1 MDRLDIACLS
11 SDGVQRGVY
20 PLTSMQQAYW
30 IGEQN
35 GYRLGT
41 AACLYRGYRAGTLE
55 LERLEQA
62 LLELMATHPA
72 LRTRILPDGTQC
84 IAQMPAR
91 CQVPVRD
98 IRHLGVAEQEALVT
112 GWKEALDEHL
122 PDMADGCQFA
132 CHVDRVHDGYRL
144 HFLFRLLTL
153 DGRSLALFFHDLTRF
168 YRGDVPLEEPV
179 ADYREYVE
187 QQHAARLGVA
197 WRQSLDY
204 WTDRLHTLP
213 PAPDLPIR
221 DHEDIPRKSTFH
233 RLQARLEP
241 ADVQQLTLRAR
252 RLGATLNA
260 MLCALFADVLRRWS
274 RSPSFTLNL
283 LISGRPA
290 DDSRF
295 DRTIG
300 NFSNTLLLEVPLV
313 EGGFRERVTA
323 LQKQLFREIEHRHVS
338 GVDVIRQMNRPAS
351 VLPAMP
357 VVFASTLG
365 LEKVGSMD
373 TPSELGWL
381 RGEGSMHTPQVWL
394 DHQAYMEEG
403 RMFLNWDYVGGVFLP
418 GVIEDMFATYQGC
431 LQQILQCDDPASFSP
446 RLQPPS
452 LEAPRAANDTARP
465 LPDGLLHDFF
475 VEACRRHPA
484 QTAIIAPGVR
494 IGYGELLCRTTGLA
508 SEMRQWGV
516 ACNDLV
522 AIVARRGWRQV
533 AAAMATVQAG
543 AAYLPVAYDLPPARM
558 QWLIEQPGVKVVL
571 CERDAIATLRA
582 PEGVQLRALE
592 DALPDDAPAEPV
604 VLDNVQRA
612 EDLAYV
618 IFTSGSTG
626 TPKGVAITHRGA
638 VNTLQDVIARFGL
651 DNHDRVL
658 GISAFNFDLSVYDIF
673 ATLGCGAT
681 LVLPPH
687 SSSPS
692 PADWAQCIEKHG
704 VTVWNSVP
712 ALLEMQL
719 EFSVARAPEV
729 FSSLRLIMLSGD
741 WIPVSLPGRVAR
753 VAPHAAIVGLG
764 GATEA
769 SIWSNYFVIDHVDP
783 RWRSIPYGWPLSN
796 QSFHVLDDALQPRPA
811 WAVGHLYIGGIGL
824 AQGYYKDSERTSKS
838 FVTCPDSG
846 ERLYRTGDL
855 GRYQA
860 DGRLEFLGRS
870 DTQVKIHGHRIEL
883 GEIDAMLERC
893 PGVRSA
899 ASLVRIVGEHNRPQ
913 LLAFFVRDPRAR
925 EEGAATEASIRQH
938 LGDLLPH
945 YMVPGLLVEIDHMPM
960 TVNGKIDRATLQ
972 KQASALQ
979 RAGAEKILPR
989 DEVEAALSSLWED
1002 LLDIG
1007 QPGVHDDFFAL
1018 GGSSLMAVRL
1028 LNAIES
1034 TFGQTLT
1041 LASLL
1046 RQGTIATQARLIGE
1060 LAVQAPSSKPGK
1072 APARDAVVIIRRAAK
1087 HAEPPSVLVAVHPVG
1102 GNVLCY
1108 RELLD
1113 FVPEDMDIIGIQSRG
1128 DGGARTVAD
1137 MAASYVRELAPHLP
1151 ATARV
1156 HLFGWSMGGVIAH
1169 EMAGLLESAGVVPAG
1184 LTMIDSWVGEP
1195 ALEEGATLDG
1205 ADLLKNFARDLLQT
1219 QQLSQDLEAL
1229 ATLPPSEGIA
1239 ALRSLLD
1246 ESGTAGL
1253 SVSDLEDLLAEHK
1266 ANFDALIQHRPRATG
1281 VVPLQFK
1288 ARRRSHFPFL
1298 VPFSVPAD
1306 GLDAPRQVHL
1316 DETHFSIARGDS
1328 LRRITAQVLGSGSF
1342 A

>member
-1 MDRLDIACLS
+1 MDRQNVACLLR
-11 SDGVQRGVY
+11 DDAERGAY

-41 AACLYRGYRAGTLE
+41 AACLYRGYRAATLD
-55 LERLEQA
+55 LGRLEQA
-62 LLELMATHPA
+62 LLQLMATHPA

-98 IRHLGVAEQEALVT
+98 IRHLGVAEQEALAA

-122 PDMADGCQFA
+122 ANMADGCQFVCRA
-132 CHVDRVHDGYRL
+132 DRVHDGFRL

-153 DGRSLALFFHDLTRF
+153 DGRSLALFFHDLTRL
-168 YRGDVPLEEPV
+168 YRGDAPHDAPS

-187 QQHAARLGVA
+187 QQHAARLEPA
-197 WRQSLDY
+197 YRRSLDY
-204 WTDRLHTLP
+204 WTGRLATLP

-221 DHEDIPRKSTFH
+221 DHEDIPRQSTFR
-233 RLQARLEP
+233 RLQVRLEP
-241 ADVQQLTLRAR
+241 ADVQQITLRAR
-252 RLGATLNA
+252 MLGATLNA

-290 DDSRF
+290 DDARF
-295 DRTIG
+295 DRTVG
-300 NFSNTLLLEVPLV
+300 NFSNTLLLEVPLA

-365 LEKVGSMD
+365 LERGGSMA

-381 RGEGSMHTPQVWL
+381 SVEGSMHTPQVWL

-403 RMFLNWDYVGGVFLP
+403 RMFLNWDYVDGVFLP
-418 GVIEDMFATYQGC
+418 GVIEDMFATYQDG
-431 LQQILQCDDPASFSP
+431 LRQILQCDDPASFSP

-452 LEAPRAANDTARP
+452 LGACRAANDTARP

-475 VEACRRHPA
+475 IEACRKHPA
-484 QTAIIAPGVR
+484 QTAIIAPGMR
-494 IGYGELLCRTTGLA
+494 IGYGELLCRTTALA
-508 SEMRQWGV
+508 SELRRWG
-516 ACNDLV
+516 AGCNDLV

-558 QWLIEQPGVKVVL
+558 QWLIDQPGVKVVL
-571 CERDAIATLRA
+571 CERDVMATVRA

-592 DALPDDAPAEPV
+592 DALPDDAPDTPV
-604 VLDNVQRA
+604 ALANVQGPD
-612 EDLAYV
+612 DLAYV

-626 TPKGVAITHRGA
+626 QPKGVAITHRGA

-651 DNHDRVL
+651 DIHDRVL

-692 PADWAQCIEKHG
+692 PADWAQCVEQHG

-719 EFSVARAPEV
+719 EFSLARALEV
-729 FSSLRLIMLSGD
+729 FSSLRLFMLSGD

-769 SIWSNYFVIDHVDP
+769 SIWSNYFVIDDVDP

-824 AQGYYKDSERTSKS
+824 AQGYYKDPERTRKS
-838 FVTCPDSG
+838 FVTHPGSG

-899 ASLVRIVGEHNRPQ
+899 ASLVRSVGEHKRPQ
-913 LLAFFVRDPRAR
+913 LLAFFVRDPRAP
-925 EEGAATEASIRQH
+925 EEEAATEASIRQH

-945 YMVPGLLVEIDHMPM
+945 YMVPGLLAEIDQMPV
-960 TVNGKIDRATLQ
+960 TANGKIDRAALQ
-972 KQASALQ
+972 ERASALQ
-979 RAGAEKILPR
+979 HASKVKCPASQRDGDCPVVAMGRPARYRTAGRPRRLLRPRRQFADGGEAAERDRVHFWANPVACVLAAPGHDRHAGPTDRRTRRAGTLAEARQGPGPR
-989 DEVEAALSSLWED
+989 RGGDHPPRGATRATAERS
-1002 LLDIG
+1002 G
-1007 QPGVHDDFFAL
+1007 R
-1018 GGSSLMAVRL
+1018 GSSGRRQRAVL
-1028 LNAIES
+1028 P
-1034 TFGQTLT
+1034 
-1041 LASLL
+1041 
-1046 RQGTIATQARLIGE
+1046 GTARI
-1060 LAVQAPSSKPGK
+1060 
-1072 APARDAVVIIRRAAK
+1072 RAAG
-1087 HAEPPSVLVAVHPVG
+1087 HGHHRHPV
-1102 GNVLCY
+1102 
-1108 RELLD
+1108 
-1113 FVPEDMDIIGIQSRG
+1113 
-1128 DGGARTVAD
+1128 A
-1137 MAASYVRELAPHLP
+1137 
-1151 ATARV
+1151 
-1156 HLFGWSMGGVIAH
+1156 W
-1169 EMAGLLESAGVVPAG
+1169 
-1184 LTMIDSWVGEP
+1184 
-1195 ALEEGATLDG
+1195 
-1205 ADLLKNFARDLLQT
+1205 
-1219 QQLSQDLEAL
+1219 
-1229 ATLPPSEGIA
+1229 
-1239 ALRSLLD
+1239 
-1246 ESGTAGL
+1246 
-1253 SVSDLEDLLAEHK
+1253 
-1266 ANFDALIQHRPRATG
+1266 
-1281 VVPLQFK
+1281 
-1288 ARRRSHFPFL
+1288 RR
-1298 VPFSVPAD
+1298 
-1306 GLDAPRQVHL
+1306 
-1316 DETHFSIARGDS
+1316 
-1328 LRRITAQVLGSGSF
+1328 
-1342 A
+1342 